1 MLNNLNTKCT
11 GTKRPYPQTGSLV
24 TPSHVSDGEPSDR
37 GEGMTV
43 ERRPYGEL
51 MVNATPLYKKV
62 LALLT
67 MYGELSAARFAE
79 EFAPVR
85 ARLQQ
90 EWIFV
95 AGFVS
100 RFTIL
105 FFFLNFPLIP
115 RLMSSS

>member
-1 MLNNLNTKCT
+1 MLNNLNAKCT
-11 GTKRPYPQTGSLV
+11 GTQR
-24 TPSHVSDGEPSDR
+24 PSHVLDDEPSFR
-37 GEGMTV
+37 GEGVTV
-43 ERRPYGEL
+43 GRRPNEEL
-51 MVNATPLYKKV
+51 MVTATPLYKKA

-105 FFFLNFPLIP
+105 PFFLIS
-115 RLMSSS
+115 R

>member
-1 MLNNLNTKCT
+1 MVDDLNAKYT
-11 GTKRPYPQTGSLV
+11 GTQR
-24 TPSHVSDGEPSDR
+24 PSHVSDDEPSVR
-37 GEGMTV
+37 GEEMTV
-43 ERRPYGEL
+43 ARRPNEEL
-51 MVNATPLYKKV
+51 IVTATPWYKQA

-67 MYGELSAARFAE
+67 IYGELSAACFAE

-100 RFTIL
+100 RFIIV
-105 FFFLNFPLIP
+105 FFLDFLLIAYS
-115 RLMSSS
+115 M

>member
-1 MLNNLNTKCT
+1 MLNNLNAKCT
-11 GTKRPYPQTGSLV
+11 GTQW
-24 TPSHVSDGEPSDR
+24 PSNASDDEPSFR
-37 GEGMTV
+37 GEEVTV
-43 ERRPYGEL
+43 ACRPNEEL
-51 MVNATPLYKKV
+51 MVAPTPWYKKS

-67 MYGELSAARFAE
+67 MYRELSAVRFTE

-100 RFTIL
+100 RFTIA
-105 FFFLNFPLIP
+105 FFLSI
-115 RLMSSS
+115 SH

>member
-1 MLNNLNTKCT
+1 MFHNLHAKRT
-11 GTKRPYPQTGSLV
+11 GTQR
-24 TPSHVSDGEPSDR
+24 PSHVSDNEPAVR
-37 GEGMTV
+37 GEGMAV
-43 ERRPYGEL
+43 ARRPNEEL
-51 MVNATPLYKKV
+51 IVTPTPWYKKL

-67 MYGELSAARFAE
+67 MYRELSAAHFAE

-105 FFFLNFPLIP
+105 PFFLIS
-115 RLMSSS
+115 R

>member
-1 MLNNLNTKCT
+1 LR
-11 GTKRPYPQTGSLV
+11 GVESAA
-24 TPSHVSDGEPSDR
+24 R

-43 ERRPYGEL
+43 ARRPNEEL
-51 MVNATPLYKKV
+51 IVTATSWYKKA

-67 MYGELSAARFAE
+67 IYGELSAARFAE

-100 RFTIL
+100 L
-105 FFFLNFPLIP
+105 FIIVFFLDFPLIP
-115 RLMSSS
+115 YSM

>member
-1 MLNNLNTKCT
+1 
-11 GTKRPYPQTGSLV
+11 
-24 TPSHVSDGEPSDR
+24 
-37 GEGMTV
+37 MTV
-43 ERRPYGEL
+43 ARRPNEEL
-51 MVNATPLYKKV
+51 MITASPWYKKL

-67 MYGELSAARFAE
+67 MYGELPAAHFAE

-100 RFTIL
+100 RFTTPS
-105 FFFLNFPLIP
+105 FCLIS
-115 RLMSSS
+115 R

>member
-1 MLNNLNTKCT
+1 MLNNLNAKRK
-11 GTKRPYPQTGSLV
+11 GTQRPSQA
-24 TPSHVSDGEPSDR
+24 SDEPSVR
-37 GEGMTV
+37 GIGLTIAC
-43 ERRPYGEL
+43 RPNEEL
-51 MVNATPLYKKV
+51 MVTATPWYKKL

-100 RFTIL
+100 RFTIA
-105 FFFLNFPLIP
+105 FFLSI
-115 RLMSSS
+115 SH